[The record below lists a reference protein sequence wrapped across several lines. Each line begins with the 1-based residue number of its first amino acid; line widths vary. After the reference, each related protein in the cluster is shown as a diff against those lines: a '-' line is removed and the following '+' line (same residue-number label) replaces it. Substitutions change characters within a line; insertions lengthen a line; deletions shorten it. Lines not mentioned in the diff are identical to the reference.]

1 MKKLRELLEGENA
14 LIVLAI
20 LPSAVWLA
28 QLALL
33 KLFIRGAR
41 KGKM

>member
-1 MKKLRELLEGENA
+1 MNKVRRFLDGENA

-20 LPSAVWLA
+20 LPSVVWLA

-33 KLFIRGAR
+33 RAFLRGGR
-41 KGKM
+41 KMVP